1 LVIFATALV
10 PPLGLGLMGGL
21 VVMITILLVVIGLGA
36 ITEAQRGRWQQ
47 LFGWLWDRVFAR
59 SVQWVKP

>member
-1 LVIFATALV
+1 
-10 PPLGLGLMGGL
+10 
-21 VVMITILLVVIGLGA
+21 MITILLVVIGLGA